1 MRVKEDENFKNV
13 YWILDGKKLLATRN
27 LTPGIKVYDETLKEV
42 QGVEYRIWNPRRSK
56 LAAAIYNGLKNF
68 PFKRG
73 SRILYLGIASGT
85 TASHISDIIEESG
98 VIFGVEVAHW
108 VMRDLLRVAE
118 HRKNIVPILESARR
132 PHSYSWLVTE
142 VDAIYEDVAQP
153 DQVDILLKNADLF
166 LKSGGVAVIAVKA
179 SSIDVTLPPKKI
191 YKRVE
196 REVLG
201 TGKYELLE
209 SIDLSPYDPKHAM
222 ILFRKK

>member
-1 MRVKEDENFKNV
+1 
-13 YWILDGKKLLATRN
+13 
-27 LTPGIKVYDETLKEV
+27 
-42 QGVEYRIWNPRRSK
+42 
-56 LAAAIYNGLKNF
+56 
-68 PFKRG
+68 
-73 SRILYLGIASGT
+73 
-85 TASHISDIIEESG
+85 
-98 VIFGVEVAHW
+98 
-108 VMRDLLRVAE
+108 MRDLLRVAE

-132 PHSYSWLVTE
+132 PYSYSWLVTE
-142 VDAIYEDVAQP
+142 VDTIYEDVAQP